1 MTKRKPFEEVYPI
14 KDTYKRFDSRNT
26 SFAQSRRRRQSE
38 GLGYADDAGKVER
51 MNKGIPGFSIVDYAF
66 KDAAETYTGRGMN
79 TGYYSWT
86 SLGVATKPEGVPR
99 WEVSPEEASKV
110 VKKAA
115 KFYGATSVGFT
126 ETDKRWFY
134 SNLGDGRPIVFEDV
148 EEGYMDDEKAVIPN
162 SHKWVVAIAVPMEFI
177 ENSYAPTPIEV
188 TSNVGY
194 SRMHVTAGSLA
205 EFIRGLGWHAIPC
218 GNDTALSV
226 PIAIQ
231 AGLGHIGR
239 MGRLIT
245 WERGPLVRICKVFT
259 DMPLAPSPQA
269 PGGII
274 EYCEVCKKCAHN
286 CPSGSIPEGPR
297 TWEGPKESNAPGVY
311 KWYCDEDS
319 CLDYWHKVG
328 TGCSICF
335 RCCSFTKKK
344 GLSHDMIKWF
354 IRNVPALN
362 KFWAYTDDL
371 FGYGKMSDPRKYWD
385 IPYEPS

>member
-99 WEVSPEEASKV
+99 WEVSPEEAAKV

-115 KFYGATSVGFT
+115 KFYGATTVGFT

-194 SRMHVTAGSLA
+194 SRMHV
-205 EFIRGLGWHAIPC
+205 
-218 GNDTALSV
+218 N
-226 PIAIQ
+226 
-231 AGLGHIGR
+231 
-239 MGRLIT
+239 
-245 WERGPLVRICKVFT
+245 
-259 DMPLAPSPQA
+259 
-269 PGGII
+269 
-274 EYCEVCKKCAHN
+274 
-286 CPSGSIPEGPR
+286 
-297 TWEGPKESNAPGVY
+297 
-311 KWYCDEDS
+311 
-319 CLDYWHKVG
+319 
-328 TGCSICF
+328 
-335 RCCSFTKKK
+335 
-344 GLSHDMIKWF
+344 
-354 IRNVPALN
+354 
-362 KFWAYTDDL
+362 
-371 FGYGKMSDPRKYWD
+371 WD
-385 IPYEPS
+385 A